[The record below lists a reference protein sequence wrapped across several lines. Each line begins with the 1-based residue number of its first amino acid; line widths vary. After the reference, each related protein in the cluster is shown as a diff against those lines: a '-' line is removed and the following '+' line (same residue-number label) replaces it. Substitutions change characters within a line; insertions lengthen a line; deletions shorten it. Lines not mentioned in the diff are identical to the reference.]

1 MLDLEKLENLP
12 LRESRKE
19 HLTRTY
25 RNMYNLKR
33 WDGLDNLYD
42 KYWHMS
48 KRIIITHVGKS
59 FDEAYSKFR
68 KQVPY
73 NYKHAFVDQ
82 FRNFRIRSWWNPDYY
97 INDLGII
104 CKAIKNKH
112 KRPIVLRSSNGEL
125 ISFDSKKNKMYKRF
139 IWEKRD
145 ALRKIKRIE
154 RLMMKNKPYNFKPQS
169 ND

>member
-82 FRNFRIRSWWNPDYY
+82 FRNFRVRSWWNPDYY

-154 RLMMKNKPYNFKPQS
+154 RLMMKNKPFNFIPES